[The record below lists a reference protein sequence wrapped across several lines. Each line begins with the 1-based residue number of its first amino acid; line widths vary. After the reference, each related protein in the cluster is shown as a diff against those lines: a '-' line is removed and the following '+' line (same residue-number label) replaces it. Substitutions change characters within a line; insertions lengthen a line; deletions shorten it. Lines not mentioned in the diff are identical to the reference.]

1 MMYIGI
7 DPAARRLGCALCVI
21 RPAEG
26 LAEFHR
32 FDNAL
37 ELVEFIAGVKDA
49 VFCVEDSSL
58 INATYRGAASAAV
71 QNRMSRNAGANQ
83 GISKL
88 ICEYLGKR
96 YGTNNVLRL
105 SPKGKGA
112 PVLDPEIF
120 AQLLTAE
127 GYTTINHV
135 RKIVDDDRVAYHLAQ
150 RAHLHHKITKQIV
163 K

>member
-1 MMYIGI
+1 MYIGI
-7 DPAARRLGCALCVI
+7 DPAARKLGCALCVI
-21 RPAEG
+21 IPAENR
-26 LAEFHR
+26 AEFHR

-37 ELVEFIAGVKDA
+37 ELVEFIAGVKNA
-49 VFCVEDSSL
+49 IFCVEDSNL
-58 INATYRGAASAAV
+58 INATYRFSASAAV

-88 ICEYLGKR
+88 ICEYLEKR

-112 PVLDPEIF
+112 PVLDHDRF
-120 AQLLTAE
+120 AKLLKGA
-127 GYTTINHV
+127 GYTTIKHE
-135 RKIVDDDRVAYHLAQ
+135 RKIVNDDRVAFHLAQ
-150 RAHLHHKITKQIV
+150 RAQLHHKITKQIV